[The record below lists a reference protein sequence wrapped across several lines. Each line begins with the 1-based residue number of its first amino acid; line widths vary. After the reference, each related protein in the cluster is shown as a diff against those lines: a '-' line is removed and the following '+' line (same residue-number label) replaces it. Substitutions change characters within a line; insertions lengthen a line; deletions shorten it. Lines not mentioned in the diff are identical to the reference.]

1 MLLKIL
7 WKQEKFMEKIR
18 DTVLTAQDKIA
29 DKLKLHLTQELIKL
43 VD

>member
-1 MLLKIL
+1 
-7 WKQEKFMEKIR
+7 MEKIK
-18 DTVLTAQDKIA
+18 DIVLTARDKIG

>member
-18 DTVLTAQDKIA
+18 DTVHTAQDKIG
-29 DKLKLHLTQELIKL
+29 DKLKLHSTQELIKL